1 MSIAIYESTAS
12 NVQIGVLDV
21 DVAETTT
28 SRLIPA
34 PDFHPPPRF
43 YGEVIA
49 GSGDHWL
56 TVFCADT
63 PWLQSIFRAS
73 SRTPLSVH
81 TAIVDTEVEA
91 DLTVILDVSGS
102 VAFARSAHP
111 KSALEEPIAR
121 HTGQRICGAL
131 PASDAL
137 SIVAVIESASHFYH
151 HLRRVAPPMEMES
164 NCEIYMELH
173 ALVDTHGDGV
183 LSPAGPNLLARG
195 GATTSFVPDPM
206 CPMGMTLRNESSR
219 AWYPSVFYFDP
230 SDFTIRACIPCL
242 YSVSYVLTSTCA
254 I

>member
-1 MSIAIYESTAS
+1 MAPDGRHLIAANGGRERQRAAQGWHWRHFTK
-12 NVQIGVLDV
+12 
-21 DVAETTT
+21 

-73 SRTPLSVH
+73 SQTPQSVH

-91 DLTVILDVSGS
+91 DLTVILDISSS

-137 SIVAVIESASHFYH
+137 CIVAVIESASHFYH

-164 NCEIYMELH
+164 NCEIHRELH

-183 LSPAGPNLLARG
+183 LSGNDFEDKDEYAHRIHQVN
-195 GATTSFVPDPM
+195 GALM
-206 CPMGMTLRNESSR
+206 R
-219 AWYPSVFYFDP
+219 
-230 SDFTIRACIPCL
+230 
-242 YSVSYVLTSTCA
+242 
-254 I
+254 